1 MLNKGREE
9 GGREEGRGRGRG
21 GEGSGEG
28 GEGKEEVTYI
38 PSTHACTHE
47 HTQSVTLR
55 NMSSE
60 MTPFLRASLR

>member
-9 GGREEGRGRGRG
+9 GGGGGGEEEERG
-21 GEGSGEG
+21 GEWRGRRGEG
-28 GEGKEEVTYI
+28 I
-38 PSTHACTHE
+38 SDIHPPPHMHACTHE

-55 NMSSE
+55 NTSSD